1 VLRPSRSEGMA
12 CEGKPHGGAVM
23 VEMIVFILFIILV
36 GLIYVA
42 ILNSMM
48 QGS

>member
-1 VLRPSRSEGMA
+1 
-12 CEGKPHGGAVM
+12 
-23 VEMIVFILFIILV
+23 MIVFILFIILV